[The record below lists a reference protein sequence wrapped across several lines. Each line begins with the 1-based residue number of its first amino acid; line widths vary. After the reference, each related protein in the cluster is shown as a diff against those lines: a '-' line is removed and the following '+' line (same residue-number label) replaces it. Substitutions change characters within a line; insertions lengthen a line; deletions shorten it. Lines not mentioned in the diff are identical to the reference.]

1 MDRPGLRLPHLLA
14 RVRVRVRVRRR
25 RRQAEVA
32 GASPLASCPFAVR
45 KLTGEAAEH
54 LRLDTLPSPFILLS
68 SRHVSHLRDGTVF
81 DFVGAVCV
89 LIAPPP
95 PAEVGTGYTV
105 RVRVKIMGPGK
116 YENVGKSQSVLM
128 MIDPIISTRTRITTR
143 DRLALLFEA
152 NRPWPCA
159 QPSSTRHPVGRAR
172 SLMRAGSV
180 GWTHRRGC

>member
-89 LIAPPP
+89 LMGGRAARGAALGYICPPPPPPPPP
-95 PAEVGTGYTV
+95 PA
-105 RVRVKIMGPGK
+105 
-116 YENVGKSQSVLM
+116 S
-128 MIDPIISTRTRITTR
+128 
-143 DRLALLFEA
+143 
-152 NRPWPCA
+152 
-159 QPSSTRHPVGRAR
+159 
-172 SLMRAGSV
+172 
-180 GWTHRRGC
+180 